1 MPLQLSQGQ
10 FVPQLTLGDGLCNGT
25 GSPLYNCAPCDP
37 NPKTHKQ
44 WYMQAQYFWEGHDP
58 SSSPF
63 ELDIT
68 TPRFLGLRGR
78 RAGAHA
84 DVNMC
89 HVIAGPLIPIEPG
102 QMITTEFSMDEE
114 SVWHA
119 SISTGSQSS
128 AIEVPYEY
136 MERNQTWGKTIGLGT
151 CMEVDNLMGRDYYP
165 PTCPVR
171 ATCC

>member
-1 MPLQLSQGQ
+1 
-10 FVPQLTLGDGLCNGT
+10 
-25 GSPLYNCAPCDP
+25 
-37 NPKTHKQ
+37 
-44 WYMQAQYFWEGHDP
+44 MQAQYFWEGHDP
-58 SSSPF
+58 SSSPL
-63 ELDIT
+63 ELD

-78 RAGAHA
+78 HAAARADA
-84 DVNMC
+84 NMC

-102 QMITTEFSMDEE
+102 QIITTTFSMDED

-119 SISTGSQSS
+119 SIGNGNKIS

-151 CMEVDNLMGRDYYP
+151 CKEVDNLMSRNYYP

-171 ATCC
+171 VIATTDWEP

>member
-1 MPLQLSQGQ
+1 
-10 FVPQLTLGDGLCNGT
+10 
-25 GSPLYNCAPCDP
+25 
-37 NPKTHKQ
+37 
-44 WYMQAQYFWEGHDP
+44 MQAQYFWEGHDP
-58 SSSPF
+58 SSPAVDAATT
-63 ELDIT
+63 ERDIT
-68 TPRFLGLRGR
+68 VPRFLGLRGR
-78 RAGAHA
+78 RAAAHA
-84 DVNMC
+84 NANMC

-102 QMITTEFSMDEE
+102 ETVTTQFTMDED

-119 SISTGSQSS
+119 SISTGSKIS

-171 ATCC
+171 TSVAPQPTLLVPSS